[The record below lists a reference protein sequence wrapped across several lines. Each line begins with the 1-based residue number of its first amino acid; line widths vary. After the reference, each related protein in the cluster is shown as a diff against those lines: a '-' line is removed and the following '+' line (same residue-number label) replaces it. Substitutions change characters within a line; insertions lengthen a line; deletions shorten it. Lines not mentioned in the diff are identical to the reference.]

1 MIGLDF
7 SCTFVLLGFLDGGH
21 PVSRPLVHVIVGVYP
36 HLVLDV
42 THVLQLLALVLLD
55 ALDRAATLDV
65 RDREAELLRIVAAG
79 GKGHITFTVDKLD
92 GGIER
97 GAEFVL
103 TTLELLDRPEGRIG
117 QLDEDQFL
125 VVVGILRLMLLGQ
138 SIAPSAQGGHL
149 ERDNTHS
156 SSSFRFV
163 VVVVVV
169 DAASAVESVTAA
181 QQRESALIELSSN
194 RVGRGGGGAQ
204 RADGRN
210 VWSMSSERCLRRLTL
225 FLLLNL

>member
-7 SCTFVLLGFLDGGH
+7 SCTFVLLSFLDGGH
-21 PVSRPLVHVIVGVYP
+21 PVSRPLVHVIVGVYL

-42 THVLQLLALVLLD
+42 THVLQLLALILLD

-65 RDREAELLRIVAAG
+65 RDREAELLHIVAAG
-79 GKGHITFTVDKLD
+79 GKRQITFTVDELD

-97 GAEFVL
+97 GAKFVL

-169 DAASAVESVTAA
+169 VAASAVESVTAA
-181 QQRESALIELSSN
+181 AQERE
-194 RVGRGGGGAQ
+194 
-204 RADGRN
+204 RADRT
-210 VWSMSSERCLRRLTL
+210 E
-225 FLLLNL
+225 

>member
-7 SCTFVLLGFLDGGH
+7 SCTFVLLSLLDGGH
-21 PVSRPLVHVIVGVYP
+21 PVFRPLVHVVVGVYP

-42 THVLQLLALVLLD
+42 THVLQLLALVMLD
-55 ALDRAATLDV
+55 ALDRAAAIDV
-65 RDREAELLRIVAAG
+65 RDREAELLHIVAAG
-79 GKGHITFTVDKLD
+79 GKGQIALTVDELD

-97 GAEFVL
+97 AAEFVL
-103 TTLELLDRPEGRIG
+103 TSLELLDRPEGRIG

-156 SSSFRFV
+156 SSSSTRFV
-163 VVVVVV
+163 VVVVT
-169 DAASAVESVTAA
+169 ASAAVESVRAA
-181 QQRESALIELSSN
+181 QERELA
-194 RVGRGGGGAQ
+194 
-204 RADGRN
+204 
-210 VWSMSSERCLRRLTL
+210 
-225 FLLLNL
+225 